1 MSGRFR
7 KEGQMLPKR
16 DFYVAAFRLFLKK
29 ETELFDKMYVQNS
42 REGSCSFFHAPARFL
57 GRGGVQPFD
66 KNAQKVFPNVF
77 LSGILKTDFGKAGK
91 PWETRSENWGAFEP
105 G

>member
-16 DFYVAAFRLFLKK
+16 DFYAAAFRSFLKR

-42 REGSCSFFHAPARFL
+42 REAS
-57 GRGGVQPFD
+57 
-66 KNAQKVFPNVF
+66 
-77 LSGILKTDFGKAGK
+77 
-91 PWETRSENWGAFEP
+91 
-105 G
+105 

>member
-16 DFYVAAFRLFLKK
+16 DFYAAAFRSFLKR

-42 REGSCSFFHAPARFL
+42 REGSCSFFHALARFL
-57 GRGGVQPFD
+57 GRCGVQSFD
-66 KNAQKVFPNVF
+66 KMHKKSFQMFSF
-77 LSGILKTDFGKAGK
+77 LVY
-91 PWETRSENWGAFEP
+91 
-105 G
+105 

>member
-16 DFYVAAFRLFLKK
+16 DFHVAVFRSFLKR

-42 REGSCSFFHAPARFL
+42 REAS
-57 GRGGVQPFD
+57 
-66 KNAQKVFPNVF
+66 
-77 LSGILKTDFGKAGK
+77 
-91 PWETRSENWGAFEP
+91 
-105 G
+105 

>member
-42 REGSCSFFHAPARFL
+42 REAS
-57 GRGGVQPFD
+57 
-66 KNAQKVFPNVF
+66 
-77 LSGILKTDFGKAGK
+77 
-91 PWETRSENWGAFEP
+91 
-105 G
+105 